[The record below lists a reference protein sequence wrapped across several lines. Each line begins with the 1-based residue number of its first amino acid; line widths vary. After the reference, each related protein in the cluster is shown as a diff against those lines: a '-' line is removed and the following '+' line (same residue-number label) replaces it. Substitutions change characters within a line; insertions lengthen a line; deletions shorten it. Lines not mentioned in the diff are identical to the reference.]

1 MPKEDSEASGGGR
14 PGVPG
19 EVRAGAHLA
28 EAAPSGRPPAGAG
41 RQGRAGT
48 PGFPGRGGLRASPL
62 ASPRIP
68 SLRSSG
74 RQTPV
79 ESAAGNFSV
88 PDPPAITE
96 FEFRACTIVSAW

>member
-48 PGFPGRGGLRASPL
+48 PGFPGRGRA
-62 ASPRIP
+62 AR
-68 SLRSSG
+68 
-74 RQTPV
+74 
-79 ESAAGNFSV
+79 ESVRLS
-88 PDPPAITE
+88 PDPVAPLVWETDTCRKCGWE
-96 FEFRACTIVSAW
+96 LFRAGSARDHRI